1 MPYIPCPAAIS
12 RTFEGLASAAP
23 LSPAINSAA
32 GIVSGAMERAKFN
45 HTSSCALVWSPVS
58 PAVPPLRT
66 ASASAA
72 KFFRLH
78 GLARKLIIEARQAG
92 EWRFKKVAASS
103 VSEYWLFV
111 FVRNSFTVKN
121 SHAALRRPGFTSQ
134 RFGGVRAFR
143 NGRED
148 VQLNRRFQR
157 LGFLKRDHGI
167 ENAFRAWLGFRCG
180 CGHELSLL
188 LLKVD

>member
-1 MPYIPCPAAIS
+1 
-12 RTFEGLASAAP
+12 RT
-23 LSPAINSAA
+23 
-32 GIVSGAMERAKFN
+32 
-45 HTSSCALVWSPVS
+45 C
-58 PAVPPLRT
+58 PPLHRT
-66 ASASAA
+66 TRPPPSSTTHPPPPPPPPL
-72 KFFRLH
+72 FPYTTLFR
-78 GLARKLIIEARQAG
+78 
-92 EWRFKKVAASS
+92 S
-103 VSEYWLFV
+103 
-111 FVRNSFTVKN
+111 
-121 SHAALRRPGFTSQ
+121 AALRRPGFTSQ

-188 LLKVD
+188 LLKVDASAGKDARLLGDVVANRQFRSVVAQDPLMLAYFLSPRQAR

>member
-1 MPYIPCPAAIS
+1 MAGETLSAHECRPPGCMQHVPAPPAITK
-12 RTFEGLASAAP
+12 TFEGLASAAP
-23 LSPAINSAA
+23 LSPAKNSPA

-92 EWRFKKVAASS
+92 EWRVQKVSASS
-103 VSEYWLFV
+103 
-111 FVRNSFTVKN
+111 
-121 SHAALRRPGFTSQ
+121 
-134 RFGGVRAFR
+134 GG
-143 NGRED
+143 G
-148 VQLNRRFQR
+148 
-157 LGFLKRDHGI
+157 
-167 ENAFRAWLGFRCG
+167 
-180 CGHELSLL
+180 
-188 LLKVD
+188 